1 MPTHIK
7 HMDKMLKIS
16 VIWNTP
22 LSQLFVG
29 TSFIAQNFILKKVK
43 ISLSRVE
50 LPQHLNNRGQVCRLP
65 VFHNN

>member
-16 VIWNTP
+16 VISNTP

-29 TSFIAQNFILKKVK
+29 TSFIAQNFILKVQNFIVSRGIAL
-43 ISLSRVE
+43 ISLSV
-50 LPQHLNNRGQVCRLP
+50 H
-65 VFHNN
+65 